1 MFVTPFLPI
10 TDCADCSYERQR
22 FISARVY
29 FALACVNFFFVTI
42 TSIIYFRR
50 AYLSSGMR
58 QRIKHDQGR
67 EGPTLE
73 DRMNYHTLGQR
84 SFFGLIMRTAGHLIL
99 STTVLC
105 TQSFSRAS
113 CELFM
118 WGTMIGYYTWM
129 FGLCWSSYRLYHL
142 IRINRMKKSYAQ
154 RSLQHEWEAWFIRHC
169 HAVDARHGL
178 LPYCIILIVGVTTV
192 AMVEVVTMIR
202 DGAHC
207 IYSWGS
213 YVMVVLD
220 VVFVIVVVPFSVW
233 HVFKYKDLH
242 GIRASILT
250 QCIIGVPCIIMYF
263 VWTAALEPPNTE
275 HPSMPRVMFAPGN
288 WILIM
293 TTTGHIMYI
302 VVPLFRRPHYYVS
315 ARQRSLSLSRPIAT
329 TNTTTLSHD
338 TGANTNPSTTGH
350 YRVELSA
357 ESLRN
362 ALNDP
367 ESADA
372 LLQLATKDF
381 SAENVLFYMEYLRLA
396 KKDTLQWSECLELY
410 KTYIPD
416 TAPLQIN
423 ITGKTRKELEAAMSN
438 LNKVPSNPCE
448 GSSSNPYKNQQLQQ
462 RQELVS
468 ISIFDGCSEEV
479 FWNIFTSVF
488 PKFVQDHQNPFP

>member
-10 TDCADCSYERQR
+10 PDCADCSYQRKR

-29 FALACVNFFFVTI
+29 FALACFNFCFVI
-42 TSIIYFRR
+42 TTSVIYFRR
-50 AYLSSGMR
+50 AYLSSKVR
-58 QRIKHDQGR
+58 QRKQHGA
-67 EGPTLE
+67 GPTIE

-84 SFFGLIMRTAGHLIL
+84 SIFGLFMLTLGHLIL

-105 TQSFSRAS
+105 TQAFSRAS

-142 IRINRMKKSYAQ
+142 IRINRMKKSYAE
-154 RSLQHEWEAWFIRHC
+154 RSLEHEWEDWFIRHSNG
-169 HAVDARHGL
+169 VEARHGL
-178 LPYCIILIVGVTTV
+178 LPYSVILIVGVTIV
-192 AMVEVVTMIR
+192 AMMEVVTMTR
-202 DGAHC
+202 HGAHC
-207 IYSWGS
+207 IYNWGS

-250 QCIIGVPCIIMYF
+250 QCIIGIPCIIMYF
-263 VWTAALEPPNTE
+263 VWTAVLEPPNTE

-302 VVPLFRRPHYYVS
+302 VVPLFRRPHFHVS
-315 ARQRSLSLSRPIAT
+315 SQQRSLSLDRPIT
-329 TNTTTLSHD
+329 ITNTTSRHT
-338 TGANTNPSTTGH
+338 TANNPSHIGH
-350 YRVELSA
+350 YKVELSA

-381 SAENVLFYMEYLRLA
+381 SAENILFYMEYLRLA
-396 KKDTLQWSECLELY
+396 QKDTLRWSECVQFY

-416 TAPLQIN
+416 SAPLQVN
-423 ITGKTRKELEAAMSN
+423 ITWNTRKKLEAAMSN
-438 LNKVPSNPCE
+438 MNRLPPDNACE
-448 GSSSNPYKNQQLQQ
+448 GSSSNPSRNLQQ
-462 RQELVS
+462 QEHVS
-468 ISIFDGCSEEV
+468 MSVFEATSEEV